1 MLMVSARAA
10 MSEDSPDAVRTPL
23 RHSLGSIV
31 DVTVRPLFIASQS
44 SVEERREE
52 QVAEWLDAI
61 ISPTSRYQRHPP
73 LLAPRLQHFPHDVR
87 PNGPYVPTLLLLVHV
102 CVLETVFIELT
113 AGACSDSRLS

>member
-31 DVTVRPLFIASQS
+31 DVTVRPLLIASQS

-61 ISPTSRYQRHPP
+61 ISPTSRYQRHSLIPALGFNTSP
-73 LLAPRLQHFPHDVR
+73 MTSDPM
-87 PNGPYVPTLLLLVHV
+87 VPTSLQSSYQY
-102 CVLETVFIELT
+102 TSAFW
-113 AGACSDSRLS
+113 RRYLSN